1 MDGMTFMKGLV
12 GGDPVGGVYYFCGE
26 DPYSLNRGVR
36 AVLARTN
43 PDLRDMNT
51 TILRAPA
58 PADIQAAAE
67 TMPFFD
73 ALRVVVATEFDADTA
88 NALEGYIKSVPETT
102 ALVFVRPGKPP
113 LTNPL
118 YKAINSLDRAI
129 SFNPLTGTELNQFLQ
144 NRAKKNGIVLEE
156 SAANRM
162 IAFLGSDLGALE
174 NTLLML
180 GAYVGFGNRVTTK
193 AVDACVQKPSEAK
206 VFDIMDD
213 LWAGHKRDG
222 MRALAEL
229 VNDPSENAMG
239 LATMFARNVRSVLNV
254 KQCLMRGKNEAQ
266 TAQLLG
272 MKPYPVQKAAASAK
286 KRSYTQLVKMMDA
299 FIAVEWSQKQGL
311 GKATDSLILACQEN
325 F

>member
-1 MDGMTFMKGLV
+1 MDGMTFMKGLI

-26 DPYSLNRGVR
+26 DPYSLNKGVR
-36 AVLARTN
+36 AVIERTN

-51 TILRAPA
+51 TVLRMPL

-73 ALRVVVATEFDADTA
+73 ELRVVVVMEFDADTA
-88 NALEGYIKSVPETT
+88 NALEGHIKSVPDTT

-118 YKAINSLDRAI
+118 YKAVASLDRVV
-129 SFNPLTGTELNQFLQ
+129 SFDPLTGTQLNAFLQ
-144 NRAKKNGIVLEE
+144 KRAKDNGIVLDE

-162 IAFLGSDLGALE
+162 IAYLGSDLGALE

-193 AVDACVQKPSEAK
+193 AVEACVRKPSEAK

-213 LWAGHKRDG
+213 LWMGNKQKG
-222 MRALAEL
+222 MRALMEL

-239 LATMFARNVRSVLNV
+239 LATMFSRNVRTVLNV
-254 KQCLMRGKNEAQ
+254 KQLLLRGKSEAQ
-266 TAQLLG
+266 IAQTLG
-272 MKPYPVQKAAASAK
+272 MKPYPVQKSAASAK
-286 KRSYTQLVKMMDA
+286 KRSYAKLVQMMDA
-299 FIAVEWSQKQGL
+299 FIAVEWNQKQGL
-311 GKATDSLILACQEN
+311 GKAADSLILACQEH

>member
-26 DPYSLNRGVR
+26 DPYSLDKGVR

-73 ALRVVVATEFDADTA
+73 ALRVVVVQEFDADTA

-102 ALVFVRPGKPP
+102 ALLFVRPGKPP
-113 LTNPL
+113 LANPL
-118 YKAINSLDRAI
+118 YKAIANMDRAV
-129 SFNPLTGTELNQFLQ
+129 SFNPLTNTDLNTFLQ
-144 NRAKKNGIVLEE
+144 KRAKSNGIVLDE

-180 GAYVGFGNRVTTK
+180 GAYVGFGNRVTIK
-193 AVDACVQKPSEAK
+193 AVNACVNPPSEAK
-206 VFDIMDD
+206 VFDIMND
-213 LWAGHKRDG
+213 LWAGQKRDG
-222 MRALAEL
+222 MRALSVL

-239 LATMFARNVRSVLNV
+239 LATMFSRNVRSVLNV
-254 KQCLMRGKNEAQ
+254 KQLLLRGKTEAQ
-266 TAQLLG
+266 IAQTLG

-286 KRSYTQLVKMMDA
+286 KRNYAQLVKMMDA
-299 FIAVEWSQKQGL
+299 FIAIEWKQKQGL
-311 GKATDSLILACQEN
+311 SKAEDSLMLACQEN